1 MNYYIDAEFCEGP
14 QDKRVLGIKYGK
26 TKPTIDLISL
36 AIVAE
41 DGRELYLISKDF
53 NLREAWNRWQ
63 PRTGEGDRNN
73 REPREYWIRENVLLP
88 IHNEL
93 APKEY
98 GGSIIRH
105 FSYENFKWLINEY
118 GKTNKQI
125 AEEVKEFCIQDVIV
139 ETDINV
145 LAPAW
150 PNAEMRR
157 SSLSPPPKMKKDFPA
172 FYGYYSAYDHVVFC
186 WLFGRMIDLPTG
198 FPMYT
203 RDLKQMLD
211 EKARSIIEGLCF
223 GETKEEEDAMAERSI
238 PGQIDAIK
246 KYPNYPKQTNE
257 HSALFDARWNRDL
270 HNFIKSL

>member
-125 AEEVKEFCIQDVIV
+125 AEEV
-139 ETDINV
+139 
-145 LAPAW
+145 L
-150 PNAEMRR
+150 
-157 SSLSPPPKMKKDFPA
+157 DFIGEGERVATPFDNPVFTHKSGIKYTQPT
-172 FYGYYSAYDHVVFC
+172 FYAYYADYDWVVFC
-186 WLFGRMIDLPTG
+186 WLFGRMIDLPKG

-211 EKARSIIEGLCF
+211 EKKWVTAW
-223 GETKEEEDAMAERSI
+223 EDRD
-238 PGQIDAIK
+238 PK
-246 KYPNYPKQTNE
+246 RHPNYPKQINE